1 MYLPVRAR
9 KITNCGQARKVIG
22 KFPSLK
28 MHRTIWWESQI
39 ERDYIYLLEFDHE
52 VLSYREQPLRIRYVR
67 DGKEHHY
74 TPDFL
79 VEYADVKHLIEVKPA
94 REVAKEANQSL
105 FRAVAPQCRQAD
117 YRFTVVTDE
126 MIRVQPRLDTIK
138 LLWRYA
144 RTPLTLQ
151 HHLICRQFM
160 CQSRHAS
167 FGDLI
172 RDFAERGIPSSVIYA
187 LLYHGVL
194 TIDLM
199 QPLNSDTVVT
209 LLDAHA
215 VDEIAS

>member
-1 MYLPVRAR
+1 MRVR
-9 KITNCGQARKVIG
+9 KITNRGQARKVIG

-52 VLSYREQPLRIRYVR
+52 VLSYHEQPLRIRYTR

-79 VEYADVKHLIEVKPA
+79 VEYADVKHLVEVKPA
-94 REVAKEANQSL
+94 REVTKDSHQSL
-105 FRAVAPQCRQAD
+105 FRAVAPLCRQAG
-117 YRFTVVTDE
+117 YRFVVVTDE
-126 MIRVQPRLDTIK
+126 MIRVPPRLENIK

-151 HHLICRQFM
+151 HYIICQQLM
-160 CQSRHAS
+160 CHSPHAS

-172 RDFAERGIPSSVIYA
+172 RDFAARGIALPAVYA
-187 LLYHGVL
+187 LLYRGVL
-194 TIDLM
+194 TINLM
-199 QPLNSDTVVT
+199 QTLDSDTVVT
-209 LLDAHA
+209 FRDAQA
-215 VDEIAS
+215 SNEIAS